1 MYKHTQRS
9 FTGGVIDRELM
20 GRQDL
25 ERYFKGASVLRNFLV
40 RRQGNLSK
48 RRGTDEAADLAN
60 LLGYNVVD
68 GENVPI
74 AIREA
79 RLFPLV
85 YSRDEGFHLVV
96 SNRRAF
102 LASRRGIRAETHAWL
117 RSITPYEAVDYAGRG
132 SVRQAFAVMIGNDG
146 YDTLEEALAAAND
159 GDVLT
164 LGGDDDIV
172 VDTQLKCTTT
182 GSVTLN
188 LNGRRVV
195 STIASPTQTS
205 GAFRVETGSS
215 LTIEDTVGGGRIE
228 QPESIEED
236 LFFVATGATLTI
248 KSGSI
253 IARAK
258 YNINN
263 NVASWRAAILVAGTV
278 NVEGG
283 VVANEGAEP
292 VGIDDGA
299 LVPDNAIFRF
309 TSTSGHERT
318 VRISGGLLRGGD
330 FTQSFYGSGFSPINN
345 CLLIGSQATS
355 AAIDV
360 EISGGFVAAHSIG
373 GKPLAASQGGET
385 VYCSDNT
392 PADGL
397 RILISGGA
405 NCFKVPGTE
414 WWSNNLFVEGG
425 EFYYNV
431 PLGDSPEGLD
441 WHKPPLWRTR
451 TITLSPWVTSEH
463 SVRSYYYANTSPV
476 EADWTTDD
484 AHWAGG
490 GEEPVP
496 APTARPYYIDVPWD
510 DSDLAELDYY
520 QSGDT
525 IFFAHKAYP
534 PSRILFHPS
543 SHTLDYAALDFGGT
557 WLPPVLADVDLTNIN
572 KTTRTCSASSTTITT
587 YDKET
592 GLKTTTVQNTNQ
604 QTQNSTSH
612 NQPLRTVKY
621 CVSYVKDGAESPPS
635 NALEA
640 TYVAPWAEGDKITLV
655 FNKGGNASQPDEYR
669 IYKKEGTDFG
679 LIGVVPNTNQRKLLP
694 TAEFKGESA
703 FVTRGSFAPD
713 GGAADDF
720 GAPVGDDVATRH
732 PASCSEQWTLS
743 RLGAHG
749 EYSLAPGVGGVSVPA
764 DSVAELSFGQ
774 SANAAVAS
782 ITAYVDAHSLRYV
795 ETDGGLK
802 VYDEMALSG
811 AKILCK
817 VFYRDASGSAI
828 SNTVLSAGVGNVSY
842 TPEGGGAEV
851 ASVGTVTHYAG
862 VVAADAASDVV
873 AAQVGKK
880 PRAAVFSLSSALRE
894 KRVVR
899 VQLYATD
906 ASGARVPLVLA
917 GVKFTPAASI
927 ASTFDDEY
935 ISPDMSQTPV
945 DPTFPFSGEGD
956 YPSCVGIHQQ
966 RLVFASSRNDPA
978 TIWFSATGDLY
989 DFSPH
994 KSIREDDPMT
1004 VSLAATELPD
1014 VNHMVVSR
1022 DVIALAAGGEWK
1034 VSPVSGNTLTFKTV
1048 SATLQS
1054 RCGSSRRLKPLLV
1067 GDEIVFADGSE
1078 MGLLATKYNYASDGY
1093 ESTDLTVV
1101 SSNLFRSNR
1110 IRQMAYEQFPDS
1122 RIKCVLADGRA
1133 AVMAYMPEHEVA
1145 AWSEVVLGG
1154 AALAKGVSDS
1164 KAIVGTTSDTVYLVV
1179 QGGAWRLWAVRP
1191 DLPDMTVAAQ
1201 VSLDGVMRLS
1211 GADALAAWRDGW
1223 VAVDALTAQV
1233 HRSADGLAAG
1243 RDYLCGFPFVA
1254 AFATVRPEP
1263 QGGGTIQFEIKN
1275 AKDAEVRVLDGG
1287 SWRAAPFGYADHPV
1301 YAQKAGAAPAADGGA
1316 LALDSSDRTVLLSGA
1331 NSGDGRVEV
1340 RSDDAWPLSIL
1351 SISVNYEIQPLSNSE
1366 G

>member
-117 RSITPYEAVDYAGRG
+117 RSIAPYEAVDYAGRG
-132 SVRQAFAVMIGNDG
+132 SVRQEFAVMIGNDG
-146 YDTLEEALAAAND
+146 YDTLEQAFAAAKD

-172 VDTQLKCTTT
+172 VDEQIKCTTL

-205 GAFRVETGSS
+205 GAFRVEAGSS

-236 LFFVATGATLTI
+236 LFFVTTGATLTI

-258 YNINN
+258 YGTVS
-263 NVASWRAAILVAGTV
+263 NVMTWRAAILVAGTV

-283 VVANEGAEP
+283 VVANEGAAP
-292 VGIDDGA
+292 VSST

-318 VRISGGLLRGGD
+318 VRISGGLLRGGLYPHGVAP
-330 FTQSFYGSGFSPINN
+330 FNN
-345 CLLIGSQATS
+345 GLLIGGKATS

-360 EISGGFVAAHSIG
+360 EISGGLVAARTIG
-373 GKPLAASQGGET
+373 GAPVAETEDGQT
-385 VYCSDNT
+385 VYVDNDDPKFT
-392 PADGL
+392 GSL
-397 RILISGGA
+397 SITGGA
-405 NCFKVPGTE
+405 FAGGIPATQTMQSLVH
-414 WWSNNLFVEGG
+414 VERG
-425 EFYYNV
+425 EFRRALSSYMCDGV
-431 PLGDSPEGLD
+431 PAGHS
-441 WHKPPLWRTR
+441 TR
-451 TITLSPWVTSEH
+451 SVNLAPWLSGNQTIHEYHQSGEAAY
-463 SVRSYYYANTSPV
+463 R
-476 EADWTTDD
+476 ADWTTDD

-525 IFFAHKAYP
+525 IFFAHKNYP

-557 WLPPVLADVDLTNIN
+557 WLPPVLASIDLSNIN

-587 YDKET
+587 YDKQT
-592 GLKTTTVQNTNQ
+592 GLKTTTVQNTSGQN
-604 QTQNSTSH
+604 QNSTSH

-703 FVTRGSFAPD
+703 FVTRGSFTPD

-720 GAPVGDDVATRH
+720 GAPVGDDVATRQ

-782 ITAYVDAHSLRYV
+782 ITAYVDAHSLRYA
-795 ETDGGLK
+795 ETAGGLK

-811 AKILCK
+811 ARILCK

-842 TPEGGGAEV
+842 TPEGGGAAV
-851 ASVGTVTHYAG
+851 ASVGTVTHYAR

-906 ASGARVPLVLA
+906 AFGARVPLVLA

-935 ISPDMSQTPV
+935 ITPDMSQTPV

-1122 RIKCVLADGRA
+1122 RIKCALADGRA

-1154 AALAKGVSDS
+1154 AALAKGVSAS

>member
-132 SVRQAFAVMIGNDG
+132 SVRQEFAVMIGNDG
-146 YDTLEEALAAAND
+146 YDTLEEAFAAAQD

-172 VDTQLKCTTT
+172 VDVQIKCTTL

-258 YNINN
+258 YGTVS
-263 NVASWRAAILVAGTV
+263 NVMMWRATVCVAGTV

-283 VVANEGAEP
+283 VVANEGAAP
-292 VGIDDGA
+292 VSST

-318 VRISGGLLRGGD
+318 VRISGGLLRGG
-330 FTQSFYGSGFSPINN
+330 FYPPGVAPFNN
-345 CLLIGSQATS
+345 GLLIGGQATS

-360 EISGGFVAAHSIG
+360 EISGGLVAARTIG
-373 GKPLAASQGGET
+373 GAPVAETEDGQT
-385 VYCSDNT
+385 VYVDNGDPKFT
-392 PADGL
+392 GSL
-397 RILISGGA
+397 SITGGA
-405 NCFKVPGTE
+405 LAGVIPETQTMQ
-414 WWSNNLFVEGG
+414 SLVHVESG
-425 EFYYNV
+425 EFRRALSSYMCDGV
-431 PLGDSPEGLD
+431 PAGHS
-441 WHKPPLWRTR
+441 TR
-451 TITLSPWVTSEH
+451 SVNLAPWLSGNQTIHEYHQSNESAY
-463 SVRSYYYANTSPV
+463 R
-476 EADWTTDD
+476 ADWTTDD

-490 GEEPVP
+490 GGEPVP

-557 WLPPVLADVDLTNIN
+557 WLPPVLASIDLTNIN

-592 GLKTTTVQNTNQ
+592 GLKTTTVQNTSGQN
-604 QTQNSTSH
+604 QNSTSH

-828 SNTVLSAGVGNVSY
+828 SNTVLTAGVGNVSY
-842 TPEGGGAEV
+842 TPEGGGAAV

-935 ISPDMSQTPV
+935 ITPDMSQTPV

-1122 RIKCVLADGRA
+1122 RIKCALADGRA